1 MTDPLLQIRD
11 LYVTYATGEGPL
23 PAVRG
28 VDLTVERGAIVG
40 VAGESGCGKST
51 LASTVLRLQPADATV
66 TGEVLFDGRDVLTM
80 GWGELRAV
88 RWAGA
93 SIVFQGALHSLNP
106 VQRVGAQIAEPMH
119 VHSPGVG
126 EAKIN
131 ARVNEL
137 LEQVGLDPARGRSYP
152 HQLSGGQKQRVMIAM
167 ALACDPDL
175 VVADEPTT
183 ALDVMVQAQ
192 VLGVLQD
199 LVRQRG
205 VGMMMIS
212 HDLSVLADLCDR
224 ITVMYAGRVVEE
236 GPAQRVFAGPLHPYA
251 GALSAAFPRVGDP
264 AARFAPAGLPGDPPD
279 PRDLPEGCSFAPRC
293 PRAASVCLAEE
304 PPLTPYP
311 DGRAA
316 ACVRIGSSVEPVE
329 TTGGSSVEP
338 VETTGGSSAEPVET
352 TTGRDH
358 T

>member
-1 MTDPLLQIRD
+1 MSAATASEVPAKRTGAPLLEIRD
-11 LYVTYATGEGPL
+11 LHVTYATEAGGL

-28 VDLTVERGAIVG
+28 VDLTVDRGQIVG

-51 LASTVLRLQPADATV
+51 LASTILRLQPESATV
-66 TGEVLFDGRDVLTM
+66 TGQVFFEGRDVLTM
-80 GWGELRAV
+80 RWGELRAV

-106 VQRVGAQIAEPMH
+106 VHRVGAQIAEAIH
-119 VHSPGVG
+119 VHSPGLDEGTVRSRIG
-126 EAKIN
+126 G
-131 ARVNEL
+131 L
-137 LEQVGLDPARGRSYP
+137 LEQVGLDPDRARSYP

-167 ALACDPDL
+167 ALSCDPDL

-192 VLGVLQD
+192 VLDVLSGM
-199 LVRQRG
+199 VREYG
-205 VGMMMIS
+205 VGMLMIS

-236 GPAQRVFAGPLHPYA
+236 GPAAQIFTAPLHPYS

-279 PRDLPEGCSFAPRC
+279 PRHLTTGCSFAPRC
-293 PRAASVCLAEE
+293 PRAAEVCLPAE
-304 PPLTPYP
+304 PALTSYGPE
-311 DGRAA
+311 RAA
-316 ACVRIGSSVEPVE
+316 ACVRIG
-329 TTGGSSVEP
+329 T
-338 VETTGGSSAEPVET
+338 
-352 TTGRDH
+352 
-358 T
+358 

>member
-1 MTDPLLQIRD
+1 MTERLLEIRD
-11 LYVTYATGEGPL
+11 LQVTYATSEGPL

-51 LASTVLRLQPADATV
+51 LASTVLRLQAPDATV
-66 TGEVLFDGRDVLTM
+66 SGQVLFDGRDVLTM

-106 VQRVGAQIAEPMH
+106 VHRIGAQIAEAIH
-119 VHSPGVG
+119 VHNPGMAESIVTSRIRG
-126 EAKIN
+126 
-131 ARVNEL
+131 L
-137 LEQVGLDPARGRSYP
+137 LEQVGLDPDRARSYP

-167 ALACDPDL
+167 ALSCDPDL

-192 VLGVLQD
+192 VLDVLSG
-199 LVRQRG
+199 LVREYG
-205 VGMMMIS
+205 VGMLMIS

-236 GPAQRVFAGPLHPYA
+236 GPASEIFTAPLHPYGA
-251 GALSAAFPRVGDP
+251 ALSAAFPRVGDP

-279 PRDLPEGCSFAPRC
+279 PRFLPGGCSFAPRC
-293 PRAASVCLAEE
+293 PRAAAVCLGEE
-304 PPLTPYP
+304 PPLLPFP
-311 DGRAA
+311 GGRAA
-316 ACVRIGSSVEPVE
+316 ACVRIGEPDEVA
-329 TTGGSSVEP
+329 S
-338 VETTGGSSAEPVET
+338 
-352 TTGRDH
+352 
-358 T
+358 